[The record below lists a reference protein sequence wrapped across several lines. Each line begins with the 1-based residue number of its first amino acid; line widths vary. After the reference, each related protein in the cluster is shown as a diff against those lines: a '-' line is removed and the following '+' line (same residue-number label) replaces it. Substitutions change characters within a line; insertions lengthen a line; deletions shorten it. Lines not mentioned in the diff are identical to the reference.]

1 MSDDF
6 DFEPIPG
13 LPAVPPKGERLLW
26 QGRPDWRALAV
37 RAFHIRKVAVYFAI
51 LVAWRGVTAHAD
63 GLALAA
69 ASQQMLWIALL
80 GAACMGALT
89 LLAWAYARSTIYTI
103 TSRRLVIRSGVALPL
118 TVNIPF
124 SQIDAAAVRVR
135 ADGSGDIPIRLRR
148 GNRIA
153 VLALW
158 PNWRP
163 WHFTRPEPML
173 RCLTDVS
180 AVAGLL
186 AGALAGA
193 PVQPQALATAPASQA
208 DGAALPTPATS

>member
-6 DFEPIPG
+6 DFEPISG
-13 LPAVPPKGERLLW
+13 LPAIPPQGERVLW
-26 QGRPDWRALAV
+26 QGRPEWRALAV
-37 RAFHIRKVAVYFAI
+37 RAFHVRKVAVYFAI
-51 LVAWRGVTAHAD
+51 LVAWRGITAHAD

-69 ASQQMLWIALL
+69 ASRQMLWIALL
-80 GAACMGALT
+80 GVACMGALT
-89 LLAWAYARSTIYTI
+89 LLAWAYARSTVYTL
-103 TSRRLVIRSGVALPL
+103 TSRRLVMRSGVALPL

-135 ADGSGDIPIRLRR
+135 SDGSGDIPIRLRQ

-163 WHFTRPEPML
+163 WVFTRPEPML
-173 RCLTDVS
+173 RCIADAG

-186 AGALAGA
+186 ASALSGA
-193 PVQPQALATAPASQA
+193 PVQLQPQAVAAPQPAGEA
-208 DGAALPTPATS
+208 VPTPATS

>member
-13 LPAVPPKGERLLW
+13 LPAVPPQGERLLW
-26 QGRPDWRALAV
+26 QGGPDWRALAV

-69 ASQQMLWIALL
+69 ASRQMLWIALL
-80 GAACMGALT
+80 GAACMAVLT

-103 TSRRLVIRSGVALPL
+103 TSRRIVMRSGVALPL
-118 TVNIPF
+118 TINIPF
-124 SQIDAAAVRVR
+124 SQIESAAVRLR
-135 ADGSGDIPIRLRR
+135 ADGSGDIPVRIRE
-148 GNRIA
+148 GSRIA
-153 VLALW
+153 ALALW

-173 RCLTDVS
+173 RCVSNAADVAS
-180 AVAGLL
+180 LL
-186 AGALAGA
+186 AAALTGA
-193 PVQPQALATAPASQA
+193 PVQPQAQAASPVPLANGSV
-208 DGAALPTPATS
+208 LPTPVTS